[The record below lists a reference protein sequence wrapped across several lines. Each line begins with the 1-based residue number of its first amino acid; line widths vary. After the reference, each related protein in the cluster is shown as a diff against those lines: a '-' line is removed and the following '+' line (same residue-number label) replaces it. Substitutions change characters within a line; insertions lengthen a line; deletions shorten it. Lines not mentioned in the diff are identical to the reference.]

1 MPVDRTISGKYRV
14 AVMTALGVLTVV
26 LWLACMLFG
35 SVDIPSNR
43 IVAIVFGLSE
53 GADEDTW
60 RTIILMSRLPATTTA
75 MLAGMALALAGLQMQ
90 TTFSNPLAG
99 PSILGVSTGSS
110 LGVAVVL
117 LASGGL

>member
-1 MPVDRTISGKYRV
+1 M
-14 AVMTALGVLTVV
+14 
-26 LWLACMLFG
+26 
-35 SVDIPSNR
+35 
-43 IVAIVFGLSE
+43 
-53 GADEDTW
+53 GADECTW
-60 RTIILMSRLPATTTA
+60 RPIVLMCRLPSTSTA

-117 LASGGL
+117 LASGGAVTGQFGIATASILGAILGAGCILLSLLGFSRIV